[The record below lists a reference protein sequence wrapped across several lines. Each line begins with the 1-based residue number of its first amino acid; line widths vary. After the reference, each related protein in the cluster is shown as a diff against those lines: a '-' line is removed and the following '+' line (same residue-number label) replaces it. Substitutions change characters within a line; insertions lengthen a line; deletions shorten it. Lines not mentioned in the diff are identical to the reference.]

1 MVQAAAEAGGNRV
14 GAQLPRN
21 FLFHLHEW
29 HWNSACVIHQSVH
42 GTKAIRRVQ
51 GFTGQSRHQFQPREP
66 FVSGSRLTKGKHHP
80 PDASSSEGRVGVHRS
95 DASCFHSR
103 VEQASVT
110 SRRLVAPIKRRSA
123 TPASA
128 PRDDAFGFDHEVRPI
143 INELGIEPHD
153 RAARLDLRIVEKVAL
168 EFVGCRVHYFD
179 ERRNVVLNGK
189 SAREV
194 HCASVAHLSSND
206 HVEPE
211 GSSQGETA
219 LVQAAA
225 EFKPTAQQFSPSRD
239 TLSSTFP
246 ADRPLPRRAH
256 GRALR
261 PTGRP
266 VLGAL
271 RTLRH
276 LGCPRD
282 HPAGGYALLCR
293 SFPSGAD
300 QHHDCPDA
308 SGADAGERGAT
319 ATTPSPISAQSRPGC
334 SAATARRSTTLTVGS
349 LFPAAGARQTAS
361 RANPSFELAGPLRVW
376 MCRAVKE
383 AQGRQS

>member
-1 MVQAAAEAGGNRV
+1 MYIARTRAASTAGR
-14 GAQLPRN
+14 
-21 FLFHLHEW
+21 
-29 HWNSACVIHQSVH
+29 
-42 GTKAIRRVQ
+42 
-51 GFTGQSRHQFQPREP
+51 
-66 FVSGSRLTKGKHHP
+66 
-80 PDASSSEGRVGVHRS
+80 ASERYVP
-95 DASCFHSR
+95 A
-103 VEQASVT
+103 
-110 SRRLVAPIKRRSA
+110 LVAPIKRRSA

-128 PRDDAFGFDHEVRPI
+128 PRDDAFGFDHEVRPV

-153 RAARLDLRIVEKVAL
+153 RAARLDLRIVESCAGVRR
-168 EFVGCRVHYFD
+168 CRVHYFD

-256 GRALR
+256 GRSTSTYR
-261 PTGRP
+261 RP

-282 HPAGGYALLCR
+282 HPAGGTR
-293 SFPSGAD
+293 SSAGRSPQAPTSTTTAQTPAPCYSGATRYYAK
-300 QHHDCPDA
+300 PDLGPVPTGLL
-308 SGADAGERGAT
+308 S
-319 ATTPSPISAQSRPGC
+319 C
-334 SAATARRSTTLTVGS
+334 YRSTLNHTHCGITIPG
-349 LFPAAGARQTAS
+349 
-361 RANPSFELAGPLRVW
+361 
-376 MCRAVKE
+376 
-383 AQGRQS
+383 GRR